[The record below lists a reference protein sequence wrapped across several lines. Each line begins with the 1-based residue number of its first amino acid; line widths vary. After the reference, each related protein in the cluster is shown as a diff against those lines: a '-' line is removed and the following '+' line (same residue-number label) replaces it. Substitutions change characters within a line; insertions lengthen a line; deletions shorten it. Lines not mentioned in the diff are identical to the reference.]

1 VSLSAELCEGQEAT
15 MKTTF
20 RMTVMAAVLGMLSGL
35 VAAQEQGATTGS
47 EPVAATTATHMDNGA
62 LPGDSHVRIVRLSDV
77 KGMLALDR
85 KTGLGFEQTMQ
96 NMPIVE
102 GQRLR
107 TDDGYA
113 EVEFEDNSTLRLA
126 PNSQVDFPLLAL
138 RNSGAKASTM
148 SVVKGTVYVNMENTK
163 GNEFL
168 LVAGETKMTVAPS
181 THLRLEVNETR
192 TVVSVFNG
200 SVEVQRGGETTTV
213 SKKEALTLGADQMTV
228 ARKIAG
234 EPYDAWD
241 KESIDYH
248 KRYASAN
255 AFAGGGNAFGL
266 SDLNYYG
273 NFINAG
279 GSSFW
284 QPYFVGAGWSPYAN
298 GVWAMYPGAG
308 YSWVSPYPWGWLP
321 YHSGTWSF
329 FPGYGWGWQPGGSW
343 NGLNNVGING
353 GTIATGTIPTGGVP
367 TKGLGQNPIH
377 APLRS
382 ATPPQAPAATGAT
395 RASLV
400 MSNQTPIVMSR
411 QDRDGNFVFQ
421 KDSAGLGVPRG
432 SLGKLN
438 HVANDVG
445 RHGSATMP
453 VYAATPNGNGGAE
466 GNVHGAS
473 RGPATLRPA
482 NGGEGSPGMRGNE
495 SAQSGARQGGY
506 DRSGGAQGAS
516 PSYHGG
522 EGRGGGGG
530 SQSSHGGGGGS
541 QSSGAAAPMS
551 APAGNAGAA
560 SSGGASH
567 SAAASPK

>member
-1 VSLSAELCEGQEAT
+1 

-20 RMTVMAAVLGMLSGL
+20 RMTVLVSALGMMSGL

-47 EPVAATTATHMDNGA
+47 EPVAATTATHVDNGA

-77 KGMLALDR
+77 KGTLALDR

-102 GQRLR
+102 GEKLK

-113 EVEFEDNSTLRLA
+113 EVEFEDNTTMRLA
-126 PNSQVDFPLLAL
+126 PNSQVDFSLLAL
-138 RNSGAKASTM
+138 RSSGAKASTM
-148 SVVKGTVYVNMENTK
+148 NVVKGTVYVSTESTK

-181 THLRLEVNETR
+181 THLRLEVNESR

-200 SVEVQRGGETTTV
+200 SVEVQRGGETTLV
-213 SKKEALTLGADQMTV
+213 SKKESLTLGADQMTV
-228 ARKIAG
+228 AKKVAG

-241 KESIDYH
+241 KESIEYH
-248 KRYASAN
+248 QRYAMAN
-255 AFAGGGNAFGL
+255 TFAGGGNAYGL

-273 NFINAG
+273 SFING
-279 GSSFW
+279 GGYGSFW

-329 FPGYGWGWQPGGSW
+329 FPGYGWGWQPGGTW
-343 NGLNNVGING
+343 NGLNNVGMNG
-353 GTIATGTIPTGGVP
+353 GTIATGTMPTGTMP
-367 TKGLGQNPIH
+367 ANGLGKNPMH
-377 APLRS
+377 APLRP
-382 ATPPQAPAATGAT
+382 ATPPQAPAVTGAT
-395 RASLV
+395 RQSLV
-400 MSNQTPIVMSR
+400 LSNEKPIVMSR

-432 SLGKLN
+432 SLGNLN
-438 HVANDVG
+438 HVSNDAI
-445 RHGSATMP
+445 RHGSASMP
-453 VYAATPNGNGGAE
+453 VYAATPNGAE
-466 GNVHGAS
+466 GNTHGAS
-473 RGPATLRPA
+473 RGPATLRPGY
-482 NGGEGSPGMRGNE
+482 GGEGSPGMRGNE
-495 SAQSGARQGGY
+495 AGSSAARQGGY
-506 DRSGGAQGAS
+506 DRSAGAQGAS

-522 EGRGGGGG
+522 GGG
-530 SQSSHGGGGGS
+530 SQSAGT
-541 QSSGAAAPMS
+541 AAPMS
-551 APAGNAGAA
+551 APAGSAGAT

-567 SAAASPK
+567 GTMAPSPK

>member
-1 VSLSAELCEGQEAT
+1 
-15 MKTTF
+15 MKTTL
-20 RMTVMAAVLGMLSGL
+20 RMTVMAAALGMMSGL
-35 VAAQEQGATTGS
+35 VAAQEQPATASS
-47 EPVAATTATHMDNGA
+47 EPVAATAAAHVDNGA
-62 LPGDSHVRIVRLSDV
+62 MPGDSHVRIVRLSDV

-126 PNSQVDFPLLAL
+126 PESQVDFPLLAL
-138 RNSGAKASTM
+138 RSSGAKASTM
-148 SVVKGTVYVNMENTK
+148 NVVKGTVYVSTENTK

-181 THLRLEVNETR
+181 THLRLQVNETR

-200 SVEVQRGGETTTV
+200 SVEVQRGGETTLV
-213 SKKEALTLGADQMTV
+213 SKKESLTIGADQMAV
-228 ARKIAG
+228 AKKVAG

-248 KRYASAN
+248 KRYAAAN
-255 AFAGGGNAFGL
+255 AFAGGGNAYGL

-279 GSSFW
+279 GFSFW

-298 GVWAMYPGAG
+298 GVWCLYPGAG

-343 NGLNNVGING
+343 NGLNNVGMGG
-353 GTIATGTIPTGGVP
+353 GTIATGTMSTNGV
-367 TKGLGQNPIH
+367 GRNPMH
-377 APLRS
+377 APLRP
-382 ATPPQAPAATGAT
+382 ATPPQAPAAAGAT
-395 RASLV
+395 RPSLV
-400 MSNQTPIVMSR
+400 MSNEKPIVMSR
-411 QDRDGNFVFQ
+411 QDREGNFVFQ
-421 KDSAGLGVPRG
+421 RDSAGLGVPRG
-432 SLGKLN
+432 SLGNLN

-445 RHGSATMP
+445 RHGSASMP
-453 VYAATPNGNGGAE
+453 VYAATPNGGAE
-466 GNVHGAS
+466 GNVHGAT
-473 RGPATLRPA
+473 RGPAGPATLRPGYA
-482 NGGEGSPGMRGNE
+482 GEGSPGVRGNE
-495 SAQSGARQGGY
+495 AGASAARQGGY
-506 DRSGGAQGAS
+506 DRSGGAGGSSGSQGAS
-516 PSYHGG
+516 PSY
-522 EGRGGGGG
+522 
-530 SQSSHGGGGGS
+530 HGGGGGS

-551 APAGNAGAA
+551 APAGNAGAV
-560 SSGGASH
+560 SGGGGSH
-567 SAAASPK
+567 GTMAPSPK

>member
-1 VSLSAELCEGQEAT
+1 

-20 RMTVMAAVLGMLSGL
+20 RITVLVAALGMLSGL
-35 VAAQEQGATTGS
+35 AAAQDQGATAAS
-47 EPVAATTATHMDNGA
+47 EPTATTQVDNGA
-62 LPGDSHVRIVRLSDV
+62 MPGDSHVRIVRLSDV

-113 EVEFEDNSTLRLA
+113 EVEFEDSSTLRLA

-138 RNSGAKASTM
+138 RSSGAKASTM
-148 SVVKGTVYVNMENTK
+148 SVVKGTVYVNTENTK

-168 LVAGETKMTVAPS
+168 LVAGATKMTVAPS
-181 THLRLEVNETR
+181 THLRLELNETR
-192 TVVSVFNG
+192 MVMSVFNG

-213 SKKEALTLGADQMTV
+213 SKKESLTLDADQMTV
-228 ARKIAG
+228 AKKIAG

-248 KRYASAN
+248 KRYAAAN
-255 AFAGGGNAFGL
+255 AFAGGGNAYGL

-321 YHSGTWSF
+321 YHSGSWSF

-343 NGLNNVGING
+343 NGLNNVGMNG
-353 GTIATGTIPTGGVP
+353 GTIATGTMPTGAIPTNGMG
-367 TKGLGQNPIH
+367 KNPMH
-377 APLRS
+377 SPLRS
-382 ATPPQAPAATGAT
+382 ATPPQAPSATGAT
-395 RASLV
+395 RSSLV
-400 MSNQTPIVMSR
+400 LSNEKPIVFSR
-411 QDRDGNFVFQ
+411 QDQEGNFVFQ

-432 SLGKLN
+432 SLGNLN

-445 RHGSATMP
+445 RHGSASMP
-453 VYAATPNGNGGAE
+453 VYAATPNGGAE
-466 GNVHGAS
+466 GNSHAAS
-473 RGPATLRPA
+473 RGPATLRPGY
-482 NGGEGSPGMRGNE
+482 GGDGSPGMRGNG
-495 SAQSGARQGGY
+495 SASPGTRQGGY
-506 DRSGGAQGAS
+506 DRSAGSAGAQGAS
-516 PSYHGG
+516 PSY
-522 EGRGGGGG
+522 
-530 SQSSHGGGGGS
+530 HGGGGGS
-541 QSSGAAAPMS
+541 QSSGAAAPRS
-551 APAGNAGAA
+551 APAGNAGAGGGGG
-560 SSGGASH
+560 SGSH
-567 SAAASPK
+567 GGMAPSPK